1 MHLLKSNV
9 LRTLFIVITLVMG
22 MCLPARM
29 ASAIDRFAIQF
40 DGASTGTGNDA
51 KPLTVVFELTGFA
64 TPQGVLTIYIGQLA
78 LVDAGST
85 VTELF
90 GPLSQYALDAS
101 MSPGILDLSGATG
114 QPSHLLFT
122 MGRNSDTYATRW
134 DLRMAGEKAT
144 LVGTAGKRTFTF
156 VGRIKGYEPTGDA
169 SEELPLPILLI
180 AGGIGL
186 VALIALGWFWD
197 IQAKKAAVEK
207 LRRRALEGYAAAR
220 QVSGFDASGRP
231 IYLATDPRM
240 IRQTRQN
247 KIVGVILRVAFFA
260 SILLLLRVDAAWM
273 RNEIREAFLR
283 PMSLTMD
290 VPISFWLTAAVV
302 TPWQLI
308 ASTALL
314 TALSQ
319 GFLRSTSI
327 DQKTIIIALSGVLLG
342 AAILFLGLM
351 GHATTVGILGMSI
364 VIASLLVSHLGLQ
377 RRAIWLSLSAAVL
390 LSVPLPESI
399 LAAIQGRIGIPTAGK
414 IGYVAI
420 AIDMAIGVALVVWLG
435 KHHRK
440 RETATGAPA
449 AAASGFPFDYAAFFA
464 ALLSIGVLTAGSLQH
479 RQVQAQ
485 STWMPIAPL
494 QIGQYKTRLVD
505 VNAEFLALVGKPL
518 AKLYEY
524 KAPRNP
530 NIVMTVVNGAHL
542 DAYHDPTICMAQG
555 DFVYR
560 GQLSTPPGL
569 SVRRLEFASQSRP
582 SQRLILDY
590 WEQDKD
596 GGIETA
602 AKMGRL
608 KHLPNRILKGLRQ
621 LAGTPPVVI
630 IRAQVECDGRKA
642 CAKAENALS
651 NISRNVQMGIR

>member
-51 KPLTVVFELTGFA
+51 KPLTVVFELTGFT

-197 IQAKKAAVEK
+197 IQVKKAAVEK

-240 IRQTRQN
+240 IRQN

-390 LSVPLPESI
+390 LSIPLPESI
-399 LAAIQGRIGIPTAGK
+399 LAAIQGRIGIPTTGK

-420 AIDMAIGVALVVWLG
+420 AIDMAIGVALAVWLG

-440 RETATGAPA
+440 RETAAGAPSA
-449 AAASGFPFDYAAFFA
+449 AVSGFPFDYAAFFA
-464 ALLSIGVLTAGSLQH
+464 ALLSIGVLTSGSLQH

>member
-1 MHLLKSNV
+1 MHFRKANL
-9 LRTLFIVITLVMG
+9 LRTVLIVITLLVG
-22 MCLPARM
+22 LSLPARM
-29 ASAIDRFAIQF
+29 ASAIDRFTIQF

-51 KPLTVVFELTGFA
+51 RPLTVVFELTGFA

-78 LVDAGST
+78 LVDAPSD
-85 VTELF
+85 VTEFF
-90 GPLSQYALDAS
+90 GPLSQYALDES
-101 MSPGILDLSGATG
+101 MSPGTLDVSGATG

-122 MGRNSDTYATRW
+122 MGRKSETYATRW
-134 DLRMAGEKAT
+134 DLRMVGEKAT

-156 VGRIKGYEPTGDA
+156 VGRVKGYEPTGDV
-169 SEELPLPILLI
+169 SEELPLSTVLV
-180 AGGIGL
+180 ASGIGL
-186 VALIALGWFWD
+186 VALIGLGWFWD
-197 IQAKKAAVEK
+197 TQAKKAAVEK
-207 LRRRALEGYAAAR
+207 LRRRVVKGYAVER
-220 QVSGFDASGRP
+220 QVSGRDASGRP
-231 IYLATDPRM
+231 IYLATDPQM
-240 IRQTRQN
+240 ICLSRRN
-247 KIVGVILRVAFFA
+247 KMFSITFRVIFLA
-260 SILLLLRVDAAWM
+260 SILLLLRVDAPWM

-290 VPISFWLTAAVV
+290 VSISFWLTSAVV

-308 ASTALL
+308 ASAALMTALM
-314 TALSQ
+314 Q
-319 GFLRSTSI
+319 GSLRSPSI
-327 DQKTIIIALSGVLLG
+327 DQKTIISSLAGVLTG
-342 AAILFLGLM
+342 ATILFLGLM
-351 GHATTVGILGMSI
+351 GHASTIGILGLSI
-364 VIASLLVSHLGLQ
+364 IIAGLLIPILGLQ
-377 RRAIWLSLSAAVL
+377 SRVVWLLVGACIVLSI
-390 LSVPLPESI
+390 PLPESI
-399 LAAIQGRIGIPTAGK
+399 LAAIQGRIGIPTPGG

-420 AIDMAIGVALVVWLG
+420 AIDLAIGSALALWLG

-440 RETATGAPA
+440 REANAGEPKVDN
-449 AAASGFPFDYAAFFA
+449 SGFPFDYAALFA
-464 ALLSIGVLTAGSLQH
+464 ALLSIGVLTSGSLQH

-505 VNAEFLALVGKPL
+505 VDAEFLALVGKPK
-518 AKLYEY
+518 AKLYDY
-524 KAPRNP
+524 KSAGKA

-555 DFVYR
+555 DFVYK

-651 NISRNVQMGIR
+651 NISRNVQLGIR

>member
-260 SILLLLRVDAAWM
+260 SILLSLRVDAAWM

-390 LSVPLPESI
+390 LSSPLPESI
-399 LAAIQGRIGIPTAGK
+399 LAAIQGRIGIPTPGK

-420 AIDMAIGVALVVWLG
+420 AIDMAIGVALAVWLG

-440 RETATGAPA
+440 RETAAGAPA

-494 QIGQYKTRLVD
+494 
-505 VNAEFLALVGKPL
+505 
-518 AKLYEY
+518 
-524 KAPRNP
+524 
-530 NIVMTVVNGAHL
+530 
-542 DAYHDPTICMAQG
+542 
-555 DFVYR
+555 
-560 GQLSTPPGL
+560 
-569 SVRRLEFASQSRP
+569 
-582 SQRLILDY
+582 
-590 WEQDKD
+590 
-596 GGIETA
+596 
-602 AKMGRL
+602 
-608 KHLPNRILKGLRQ
+608 
-621 LAGTPPVVI
+621 
-630 IRAQVECDGRKA
+630 
-642 CAKAENALS
+642 
-651 NISRNVQMGIR
+651 

>member
-1 MHLLKSNV
+1 MHFRKANV
-9 LRTLFIVITLVMG
+9 LRTVLIVITLLVG
-22 MCLPARM
+22 LCLPARM
-29 ASAIDRFAIQF
+29 ASAIDRFTIQF

-51 KPLTVVFELTGFA
+51 RPLTVVFELTGFA

-85 VTELF
+85 VTDLF
-90 GPLSQYALDAS
+90 GPLSQYALDQS
-101 MSPGILDLSGATG
+101 MSPGILDVSGATG

-144 LVGTAGKRTFTF
+144 LVGTAGKQTFTF
-156 VGRIKGYEPTGDA
+156 VGRVKGYEPTGDM
-169 SEELPLPILLI
+169 SEELPLPTLLI

-186 VALIALGWFWD
+186 VVLIAFGWFWD
-197 IQAKKAAVEK
+197 IQAKKAAAEK
-207 LRRRALEGYAAAR
+207 LRRRALEGYAVAR

-240 IRQTRQN
+240 IRQTRKN
-247 KIVGVILRVAFFA
+247 KIVGVILRVAFLA
-260 SILLLLRVDAAWM
+260 SILLLLRVDAPWM

-290 VPISFWLTAAVV
+290 VPISFWLTSAVV

-314 TALSQ
+314 TALIL
-319 GFLRSTSI
+319 GFLRSQSI
-327 DQKTIIIALSGVLLG
+327 DQKTIISSLAGVLTG
-342 AAILFLGLM
+342 ATILFLGLM
-351 GHATTVGILGMSI
+351 GHASTIGIMGLSI
-364 VIASLLVSHLGLQ
+364 VIASLVVSHLGLQ
-377 RRAIWLSLSAAVL
+377 RRAIWLPLSAAVL
-390 LSVPLPESI
+390 LSIPLPESI
-399 LAAIQGRIGIPTAGK
+399 LAAIQGRIGIPTPGK

-420 AIDMAIGVALVVWLG
+420 AIDMAIGVALAVWLG

-440 RETATGAPA
+440 RETAAGVPA
-449 AAASGFPFDYAAFFA
+449 VAGSGFPFDYAALFA
-464 ALLSIGVLTAGSLQH
+464 ALLSIGVLTSGSLQH

-505 VNAEFLALVGKPL
+505 VDAEFLALVGKPK
-518 AKLYEY
+518 AKLYDY
-524 KAPRNP
+524 KYAGAA

-582 SQRLILDY
+582 SHRLILDY

-621 LAGTPPVVI
+621 LNRTPPVVI

>member
-9 LRTLFIVITLVMG
+9 LRTLVIVITLVMG

-156 VGRIKGYEPTGDA
+156 VGRIKGYEPTGDV

-247 KIVGVILRVAFFA
+247 KIVGVILRVAFLA

-377 RRAIWLSLSAAVL
+377 RRAIWLSLSTAVL
-390 LSVPLPESI
+390 LSIPLPESI
-399 LAAIQGRIGIPTAGK
+399 LAAIQGRIGIPTSGK

-420 AIDMAIGVALVVWLG
+420 AIDMAIGVALAVWLG

-440 RETATGAPA
+440 RETAAGAPA
-449 AAASGFPFDYAAFFA
+449 AAVSGFPFDYAALFA
-464 ALLSIGVLTAGSLQH
+464 ALLSIGVLTSGSLQH

>member
-1 MHLLKSNV
+1 MHFRKANV
-9 LRTLFIVITLVMG
+9 LRTVLIVITLLVG
-22 MCLPARM
+22 LILPARV

-51 KPLTVVFELTGFA
+51 RPLTVVFELTGFA

-78 LVDAGST
+78 LVDAPSD
-85 VTELF
+85 VTEFF
-90 GPLSQYALDAS
+90 GPLSQYALDES
-101 MSPGILDLSGATG
+101 MSPGTLDVSGATG

-122 MGRNSDTYATRW
+122 MGRKSETYATRW
-134 DLRMAGEKAT
+134 DLRMVGEKAT

-156 VGRIKGYEPTGDA
+156 VGRVKGYEPTGDV
-169 SEELPLPILLI
+169 SEELPLSTVLV
-180 AGGIGL
+180 ASGIGL
-186 VALIALGWFWD
+186 VALIGLGWFWD
-197 IQAKKAAVEK
+197 TQAKKAAVEK
-207 LRRRALEGYAAAR
+207 LRRRVVKGYAVER
-220 QVSGFDASGRP
+220 QVSGRDASGRP
-231 IYLATDPRM
+231 IYLATDHKMIRLSRRNKMFSITFRM
-240 IRQTRQN
+240 IF
-247 KIVGVILRVAFFA
+247 LA
-260 SILLLLRVDAAWM
+260 SILLLLRVDAPWM

-342 AAILFLGLM
+342 TAILFLGLM
-351 GHATTVGILGMSI
+351 GHASTVGLLGLSI
-364 VIASLLVSHLGLQ
+364 VIASLVVSHLGLQ

-390 LSVPLPESI
+390 LSIPLPESI
-399 LAAIQGRIGIPTAGK
+399 LAAIQGRIGIPTPGK

-420 AIDMAIGVALVVWLG
+420 AIDMAIGVALAVWLG

-440 RETATGAPA
+440 RETAGGAPA
-449 AAASGFPFDYAAFFA
+449 AAGSGFPFDYAALFA
-464 ALLSIGVLTAGSLQH
+464 ALLSIGVLTSGSLQH

-505 VNAEFLALVGKPL
+505 VDAEFLALVGKPK
-518 AKLYEY
+518 AKLYDY
-524 KAPRNP
+524 KSAGAA

-621 LAGTPPVVI
+621 LSRTPPVVI
-630 IRAQVECDGRKA
+630 IRAQVECDGKKA

>member
-156 VGRIKGYEPTGDA
+156 VGRIKGYEPTGDV

-351 GHATTVGILGMSI
+351 GHATTVGILGLSI

-390 LSVPLPESI
+390 LSIPLPESI
-399 LAAIQGRIGIPTAGK
+399 LAAIQGRIGIPTTGK

-420 AIDMAIGVALVVWLG
+420 AIDVAIGVALAVWLG

-440 RETATGAPA
+440 RETAAGAPA
-449 AAASGFPFDYAAFFA
+449 AAASGFPFDYAALFA
-464 ALLSIGVLTAGSLQH
+464 ALLSIGVLTSGSRQH

-630 IRAQVECDGRKA
+630 IRA
-642 CAKAENALS
+642 
-651 NISRNVQMGIR
+651 

>member
-156 VGRIKGYEPTGDA
+156 VGRIKGYEPTGDV

-247 KIVGVILRVAFFA
+247 KIVGVIIRVAFLA

-327 DQKTIIIALSGVLLG
+327 HQKTIIIALSGVLLG

-351 GHATTVGILGMSI
+351 GHATTVGILGLSI
-364 VIASLLVSHLGLQ
+364 VIASLLVSHLGLP

-399 LAAIQGRIGIPTAGK
+399 LAAIQGRIGIPTTGK

-420 AIDMAIGVALVVWLG
+420 AIDMAIGVALAVWLG

-440 RETATGAPA
+440 RETAAGAPA
-449 AAASGFPFDYAAFFA
+449 AAASGFPFDYAALFA
-464 ALLSIGVLTAGSLQH
+464 ALLSIGVLTSGSLQH

>member
-9 LRTLFIVITLVMG
+9 LRTLFIVITLVLG

-122 MGRNSDTYATRW
+122 MARSSDIYATRW

-156 VGRIKGYEPTGDA
+156 VGRVKGYEPTGDGG
-169 SEELPLPILLI
+169 EELPLPILLI

-197 IQAKKAAVEK
+197 IQAKKAATEK
-207 LRRRALEGYAAAR
+207 LRRHALEGYAVAR

-247 KIVGVILRVAFFA
+247 KIVGVIIRVVFLA
-260 SILLLLRVDAAWM
+260 SILLLLRMDVPWM

-290 VPISFWLTAAVV
+290 VPISFWLTSAVV

-314 TALSQ
+314 TTLSQ
-319 GFLRSTSI
+319 MFLRSTSI
-327 DQKTIIIALSGVLLG
+327 HQKTIIISLAGVLLG

-351 GHATTVGILGMSI
+351 GHASTVGILGLFI
-364 VIASLLVSHLGLQ
+364 VIASLVVSHLGLQ
-377 RRAIWLSLSAAVL
+377 QRAIWLPLSAAVL
-390 LSVPLPESI
+390 LSIPLPESI
-399 LAAIQGRIGIPTAGK
+399 LAAIQGRIGIPTPGK

-420 AIDMAIGVALVVWLG
+420 AIDMAIGVALAVWLG

-440 RETATGAPA
+440 RETAVGAPA
-449 AAASGFPFDYAAFFA
+449 VAGSGFPFDYAALFA
-464 ALLSIGVLTAGSLQH
+464 ALLSIGVLTSGSLQH